1 MKDKRL
7 QRVIVTLYLR
17 KRKARRELA
26 EYLRKDEK
34 WTAMKDQARGSLFE
48 ASMALKAVREAVKW

>member
-26 EYLRKDEK
+26 GYLLKDAT

-48 ASMALKAVREAVKW
+48 ATTALKAVREAVKW